1 MAEEKVTPA
10 TADSADARPSY
21 TGSARV
27 HPDEKGAMGGEWTE
41 PVVDTKVPETEE
53 HKEEDL
59 YRPLLMDP
67 NIPHEE
73 NILTV
78 RAVVIGCILGSLVN
92 ASNLYLGLK
101 TGFTF
106 IASMFGAIFGYGFLK
121 LLSRTNLPILGG
133 TFGPQENSIV
143 QAAATGAGG
152 IAGIF
157 VAGIPAMYRLG
168 VMDSAPSG
176 DIGKIFTLTICCSFF
191 GLFFVTP
198 LRKFFIIRTSR
209 ELKLMFPT
217 PTATALTI
225 RSMHAGINGAREA
238 TRKLKALG
246 SAFGACIAHR
256 VASYYAI
263 GILYDWHVFTWVHI
277 WSGYTSWAMNIES
290 WGWYFEWTTAF
301 IGSGMLIGM
310 NSACSMMA
318 GSILAWGLIG
328 PVLVHYGECIGLDAS
343 DGDPKWNGYYSFTSL
358 KNVGSGPPSPRYW
371 LLWPGVMVMAGW
383 KSICLS
389 IHETA
394 MKRNKRIE
402 FFAKYAEAEQKLDA
416 DHVEDPATP
425 EQQVKTWVWV
435 LGLFGSIVLACIVM
449 GVQWHVNV
457 GVTILALVLAFLFSF
472 LAIQIGAVTDQTPLT
487 AAAKAAQLV
496 IGGTTTGAGYTV
508 KHAQRINLISAGLAA
523 GAADVA
529 TALTSDFRT
538 GFLLG
543 TPPNKQ
549 FIAQAI
555 GTFVSV
561 WLAPGLFVLFTS
573 AYPCITDAEL
583 DHCPFLVPSV
593 SAWAAVAEVVTS
605 PNVPIPLSSGIFSI
619 VLGVLSILQVIFRHY
634 YLTGSREKYQQ
645 WLPNWG
651 AIALSFVIPGPV
663 FVNAAFLGAVIAF
676 IWRKWKPASFEIYG
690 YAIAAGMIAGE
701 GMGGVIGAALQLGNV
716 SSDRYG
722 TGGLA
727 CPVDAC

>member
-1 MAEEKVTPA
+1 MTEEKVTPA
-10 TADSADARPSY
+10 PVARVDSADPRPSY
-21 TGSARV
+21 AGSARI

-41 PVVDTKVPETEE
+41 PIVDTKVPETEE

-67 NIPHEE
+67 SIPNEE

-106 IASMFGAIFGYGFLK
+106 IASMFGA
-121 LLSRTNLPILGG
+121 
-133 TFGPQENSIV
+133 
-143 QAAATGAGG
+143 AATGAGG

-168 VMDSAPSG
+168 VMDSTPSG

-198 LRKFFIIRTSR
+198 LRKFFIIRTAR

-217 PTATALTI
+217 STATALTI
-225 RSMHAGINGAREA
+225 RSMHAG
-238 TRKLKALG
+238 ALG
-246 SAFGACIAHR
+246 FAFGACIIHR

-263 GILYDWHVFTWVHI
+263 GILYDWHVFTWIHI
-277 WSGYTSWAMNIES
+277 WSGYMSWAMNIES
-290 WGWYFEWTTAF
+290 WGWFFEITSAF

-328 PVLVHYGECIGLDAS
+328 PLLVHYGECIGIDAS
-343 DGDPKWNGYYSFTSL
+343 GGDPNWKGYYSFTSL
-358 KNVGSGPPSPRYW
+358 KNVGVGPPSPRYW
-371 LLWPGVMVMAGW
+371 LLWPGVMVMVCSSMGELLVHWKIIYFGFKAGW

-402 FFAKYAEAEQKLDA
+402 FFAKYAEAEEKLDA

-425 EQQVKTWVWV
+425 EQQVKTWIWV
-435 LGLFGSIVLACIVM
+435 VGLFASIILACIVM
-449 GVQWHVNV
+449 GLQWQVNV

-508 KHAQRINLISAGLAA
+508 QHAQRINLISAGLAA

-561 WLAPGLFVLFTS
+561 WLAPGLFVLFTT

-593 SAWAAVAEVVTS
+593 SAWAAVAQVVTS
-605 PNVPIPLSSGIFSI
+605 PDVPIPLSSGIFSI
-619 VLGVLSILQVIFRHY
+619 VLGIFSILQVIFRHY

-663 FVNAAFLGAVIAF
+663 FVNAAFVGAIIAF
-676 IWRKWKPASFEIYG
+676 IWRRWKPASFELYG

-727 CPVDAC
+727 CPMESC